1 MAFLDLLDHKC
12 DIYHLSKTKKS
23 PGFGL
28 QPSEVSEYP
37 KKPDEKGVICH
48 FGVES
53 LETNVTQKNPQ
64 NVLQEKIKL
73 TLPVG
78 TNVRINDKIVDCE
91 SGFEYTAERPKT
103 IRNHHIFVYIKRTK
117 EQEAI

>member
-1 MAFLDLLDHKC
+1 MSLENLLNHKC

-28 QPSEVSEYP
+28 QPSIVSGYP
-37 KKPDEKGVICH
+37 DKPDEKGVICH

-53 LETNVTQKNPQ
+53 LETSVTQKNPQ
-64 NVLQEKIKL
+64 NILQEKIKL

-78 TNVRINDKIVDCE
+78 TDVRINDKIVDCE
-91 SGFEYTAERPKT
+91 SGLEYTAERPKP

-117 EQEAI
+117 EQEAL